1 MSTNG
6 QIDLSAENFDL
17 VGVEVDDL
25 IVGRRLDD
33 PIHDS
38 RGVFL
43 LAAGAVITP
52 ELKRQLR
59 SHGIDDVQITKS
71 DAHRTTTR
79 HAADEDDD
87 FDEPPPLPETEL
99 TRQLDE
105 LLGEET
111 FELRPD
117 ATPLRER
124 QEVRRHEYDD
134 QMRQHLRDQ
143 HGAVCRGLADAMR
156 TVLDGESTSAGRMAR
171 FASSYVKHLVN
182 DGDIVLSVAAESSSD
197 EASAD
202 QALKT
207 SLFAMALGI
216 ELGWSEED
224 VRDVGLIAMVQDWG
238 MELVPSSVRQAPRS
252 LTRHEVFELMK
263 HPIYSVDLL
272 ARLQSAPK
280 VASIVAYQIHERIDG
295 SGYPRGRED
304 RMIHPFAK
312 TIQVAD
318 AYVAMTSHRP
328 WREAMMPYA
337 ALECLLRQAKMR
349 QVDGRVVRA
358 LLQIVSLFPI
368 GSFVTLSD
376 GSVAQVM
383 RRNGDDYT
391 KPLVKRFQDENG
403 RSLREREL
411 CDLAERNLSITSAIP
426 TPGQPGRRFDET
438 ALTSFL
444 RPPAGARAAKVVH
457 ADS

>member
-1 MSTNG
+1 MSN
-6 QIDLSAENFDL
+6 DLENLNADNFDL
-17 VGVEVDDL
+17 VGVEVEDL

-59 SHGIDDVQITKS
+59 SHGIEDVQITKS
-71 DAHRTTTR
+71 DAHRTTTLG
-79 HAADEDDD
+79 AGDD
-87 FDEPPPLPETEL
+87 FDEPPPIPETEL
-99 TRQLDE
+99 TRQLDDIVE
-105 LLGEET
+105 SES
-111 FELRPD
+111 FELRAD
-117 ATPLRER
+117 AAPLRER
-124 QEVRRHEYDD
+124 QEHLRHEYDD

-143 HGAVCRGLADAMR
+143 HGSVCRGLADAMR
-156 TVLDGESTSAGRMAR
+156 TVLEGESIAAGRMSR
-171 FASSYVKHLVN
+171 FAASYVKHLVN
-182 DGDIVLSVAAESSSD
+182 DADIVLNVAAEATC
-197 EASAD
+197 EETSAD

-207 SLFAMALGI
+207 ALFSMALGM

-238 MELVPSSVRQAPRS
+238 MELVPSEVRTAPRA
-252 LTRHEVFELMK
+252 LGRHETFELMK

-272 ARLQSAPK
+272 ARVQAAPR
-280 VASIVAYQIHERIDG
+280 VASVVAYQVHERIDG

-318 AYVAMTSHRP
+318 AYVAMTSPRP
-328 WREAMMPYA
+328 WREPLMPYA

-358 LLQIVSLFPI
+358 LLQLVSLFPI

-376 GSVAQVM
+376 GTVAQVM
-383 RRNGDDYT
+383 RRSGDEYT
-391 KPLVKRFQDENG
+391 RPLVKRLQDERG

-411 CDLAERNLSITSAIP
+411 CDLAESGLSIVSALP
-426 TPGQPGRRFDET
+426 TPGRAGKRFDEA
-438 ALTSFL
+438 ALNSFL
-444 RPPAGARAAKVVH
+444 RPPAGSRNARIVH
-457 ADS
+457 AEA